1 MEPRTCRN
9 SCSLKAPDLCLL
21 FICLLFATVPA
32 LASNDSH
39 VVIRENV
46 SAAKREELASKLR
59 AITGW
64 PSLDFDDYGALRLG
78 SRNSNKGSQSA
89 RDLLTRAVKNER
101 FVVIE
106 DASSRADV
114 AFCRVVAAKLSRDV
128 TNKFEAFVVLI
139 DFSDFQKVMG
149 DSQARSAFDVGWGFL
164 HELDHV
170 MHDSEDAKSSLEVG
184 DCEQH
189 INTMRQQLG
198 LPIRVD
204 YFFSSLPTRSNPSLV
219 SNFVRL
225 RFEQRGFSNKI
236 RHYWLIWD
244 AALVGGLPEERQTA
258 SIRYPNAFRQ

>member
-1 MEPRTCRN
+1 M
-9 SCSLKAPDLCLL
+9 
-21 FICLLFATVPA
+21 
-32 LASNDSH
+32 
-39 VVIRENV
+39 IRENV
-46 SAAKREELASKLR
+46 SAAKREELTSKLR

-64 PSLDFDDYGALRLG
+64 PSLDFNEDGVLRLG

-89 RDLLTRAVKNER
+89 RDLLTRAVKSER

-114 AFCRVVAAKLSRDV
+114 AFCRVVEAKLSRDV
-128 TNKFEAFVVLI
+128 TNRFEAFVVLI

-149 DSQARSAFDVGWGFL
+149 DSQARSAFDVGWAFL

-170 MHDSEDAKSSLEVG
+170 VHDSEDSKSSLEVG
-184 DCEQH
+184 ACEEH

-204 YFFSSLPTRSNPSLV
+204 YFFSSLPTMSNPSLV

-225 RFEQRGFSNKI
+225 RFEQRGFSNEI

-244 AALVGGLPEERQTA
+244 AALVGGLPEERQTVA
-258 SIRYPNAFRQ
+258 IRYPNAFVQ